1 MLCRRYAKGPDR
13 SRNTMR
19 DWRCE
24 RHGLLHI
31 PRPVRPIHDNRS
43 RDGNYGILVMT
54 PVFLVVALPIEL
66 LALFAIWNW
75 SQRER
80 PAGWLILGC
89 VMLSCVAGL
98 AMTLPASLAA
108 RLCLGL
114 AGMYLFST
122 PAWAWWAAGTR
133 PTHWKFGDV
142 GRACLA
148 TALFALANAG

>member
-1 MLCRRYAKGPDR
+1 
-13 SRNTMR
+13 MR

-31 PRPVRPIHDNRS
+31 HLPARTIREKRS
-43 RDGNYGILVMT
+43 RDGHHGILVMN
-54 PVFLVVALPIEL
+54 PILLVFALPIEL
-66 LALFAIWNW
+66 LALFAIWSW
-75 SQRER
+75 SQRGR

-98 AMTLPASLAA
+98 AMMLPASLAA

-114 AGMYLFST
+114 AGMYLFSAL
-122 PAWAWWAAGTR
+122 AWAWWAAGTR
-133 PTHWKFGDV
+133 PTDWKSADV